1 MIWQAIKK
9 QNISAWLLRIGLA
22 TVFLYAVISSTLNPS
37 DWVGF
42 MPSFATKIVEAATL
56 LKVFSIFELFLS
68 LWLLSGF
75 YTRYAALV
83 AAVMLAGIVFT
94 NFSLFAI
101 SFRDIGLIFAAL
113 ALAAMKDPTAAG
125 SAK

>member
-1 MIWQAIKK
+1 MIWQTIKK

-22 TVFLYAVISSTLNPS
+22 VVFLYAVISATLNPS

-56 LKVFSIFELFLS
+56 LKIFSVFELFLS
-68 LWLLSGF
+68 LWLLSGL

-83 AAVMLAGIVFT
+83 TAVALAGIVFT

-113 ALAAMKDPTAAG
+113 ALAAMKDPAAE
-125 SAK
+125 SANK